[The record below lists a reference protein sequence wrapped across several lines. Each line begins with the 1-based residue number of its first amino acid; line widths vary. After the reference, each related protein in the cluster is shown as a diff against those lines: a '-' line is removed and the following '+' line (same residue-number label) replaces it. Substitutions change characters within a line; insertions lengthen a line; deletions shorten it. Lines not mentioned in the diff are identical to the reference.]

1 MGLVV
6 MRFAAD
12 MRGNFAIVS
21 ALLMIP
27 LIIGAG
33 LAVDITSMNRTKAA
47 LQRAMDSASLAIA
60 RKGEGMTDD
69 AARAI
74 AEKFVASNFGG
85 KAGHIDVKRDGTA
98 VTVSAA
104 ATVKLTFASLLGYDD
119 AAVRASSTADM
130 AYASYEIGLVLDTTG
145 SMAGGKLQSMKD
157 AVLGLIDTMTA
168 QVPAKDQLK
177 FALVPFATF
186 VNVGDEFGPT
196 FDALGNQRNDGA
208 SWLDMKGK
216 INIPQVEF
224 KKGTSRFEV
233 FHHLGQKWGGCV
245 ESRMAKGNKHYDTQ
259 DIPPDPSKFDTLFEP
274 AFAIDEGDT
283 GGYKNN
289 YIASPV
295 DPLDKTPLGQIKKM
309 LKYGINLNPL
319 GIPLSIN
326 LWGAPPKMDL
336 SGGKGPNAGC
346 DTQPIVALSSDYATI
361 EDKVKALK
369 AAGDTNI
376 MEGVAWGMR
385 VLSPQPPFSEGLDP
399 SKAAHPVKKIM
410 IVLTDGSNNFGNN
423 NTGLGSAYSSF
434 GYLVDGRLGTTTG
447 NAATTNSLMNAKTL
461 EACTNAKAEGIEL
474 YTIRLEEP
482 DVKTGTM
489 LKDCA
494 SDAAHFFDAPSRS
507 DLDAIFKTIK
517 TRITDVRL
525 AS

>member
-1 MGLVV
+1 
-6 MRFAAD
+6 
-12 MRGNFAIVS
+12 
-21 ALLMIP
+21 
-27 LIIGAG
+27 
-33 LAVDITSMNRTKAA
+33 
-47 LQRAMDSASLAIA
+47 
-60 RKGEGMTDD
+60 
-69 AARAI
+69 
-74 AEKFVASNFGG
+74 
-85 KAGHIDVKRDGTA
+85 
-98 VTVSAA
+98 
-104 ATVKLTFASLLGYDD
+104 
-119 AAVRASSTADM
+119 
-130 AYASYEIGLVLDTTG
+130 
-145 SMAGGKLQSMKD
+145 
-157 AVLGLIDTMTA
+157 
-168 QVPAKDQLK
+168 
-177 FALVPFATF
+177 
-186 VNVGDEFGPT
+186 
-196 FDALGNQRNDGA
+196 
-208 SWLDMKGK
+208 
-216 INIPQVEF
+216 
-224 KKGTSRFEV
+224 
-233 FHHLGQKWGGCV
+233 
-245 ESRMAKGNKHYDTQ
+245 
-259 DIPPDPSKFDTLFEP
+259 
-274 AFAIDEGDT
+274 
-283 GGYKNN
+283 
-289 YIASPV
+289 
-295 DPLDKTPLGQIKKM
+295 
-309 LKYGINLNPL
+309 
-319 GIPLSIN
+319 
-326 LWGAPPKMDL
+326 MDL

-494 SDAAHFFDAPSRS
+494 GDASHFFDAPSRS

-517 TRITDVRL
+517 TRITNVRL